1 MTNPTQQPLDRHT
14 HTVQGT
20 QATSKSMTPVL
31 PLDLLPGGFSTCHH
45 NAEEI
50 YKRGR
55 KKSPQVPGGWKIRAL
70 TRVTVR
76 LTEARAA
83 SPARAPRPAGRASG
97 PSVKQRHHLL
107 SRPGKLRLTGYGNL
121 RDFTELSWGLQSS
134 LSASLS
140 PSFLMP

>member
-1 MTNPTQQPLDRHT
+1 M
-14 HTVQGT
+14 V
-20 QATSKSMTPVL
+20 AL
-31 PLDLLPGGFSTCHH
+31 PLGSLPGGFSTRHD

-50 YKRGR
+50 YRRGR
-55 KKSPQVPGGWKIRAL
+55 KKTQQVPGGGKSRAL
-70 TRVTVR
+70 TRVTV
-76 LTEARAA
+76 LLMEARVA
-83 SPARAPRPAGRASG
+83 SPARAPRPTGRASG

-121 RDFTELSWGLQSS
+121 RDLTELSWGLQSR